1 MIVITAPTGDIGR
14 QVLDRLLD
22 SGEPIRVIARD
33 PSRLP
38 ARVRERVEIVQGS
51 HGDAAV
57 VDEAFAG
64 ADAVFWLVP
73 PDPHG
78 ASLEAT
84 FVDFTRPAC
93 AAITRHGVKHV
104 VDVSALGRGTPL
116 ADDAGHV
123 TASLAMDDLVASTGV
138 AFRALTMPS
147 FMDNLLR
154 QVEPIKQGMFF
165 SPLSGDRRSPTC
177 ATRDI
182 AAAAAQLLLD
192 RTWTGQAEVP
202 VLGPEDLSFEDMAQT
217 MTEVLGTPVR
227 FRQISGE
234 AFKEQLTGRGMSA
247 AMADGMLAMMVAKDN
262 GLDNF
267 VPRTPEA
274 TTPTTFREWCEDTL
288 KPAVQV

>member
-1 MIVITAPTGDIGR
+1 MIVITAPTGDIGH

-38 ARVRERVEIVQGS
+38 AHVRERVEIVQGS

-64 ADAVFWLVP
+64 ADAVFWLIP
-73 PDPHG
+73 PDPRG
-78 ASLEAT
+78 TSVEASYL
-84 FVDFTRPAC
+84 DFTRPAC
-93 AAITRHGVKHV
+93 AAITRHGVKRV

-116 ADDAGHV
+116 AADAGYV
-123 TASLAMDDLVASTGV
+123 TVSLAMDDLIAGTGV
-138 AFRALTMPS
+138 DFRALTMPS

-165 SPLSGDRRSPTC
+165 SPVSGDRKAPTC

-182 AAAAAQLLLD
+182 AAVAARLLLD

-202 VLGPEDLSFEDMAQT
+202 VLGPEDLSFDDMALI
-217 MTEVLGTPVR
+217 MAEVLGTPVR
-227 FRQISGE
+227 FQQIPGK
-234 AFKEQLTGRGMSA
+234 AFRDQLTGRGMSE

-267 VPRTPEA
+267 APRTPEA
-274 TTPTTFREWCEDTL
+274 STPTTFRKWCEDTL
-288 KPAVQV
+288 KPAVQN